1 VRWRRSGRLLR
12 PSYAI
17 SRVRLAACSLLN
29 ALSDLTLELAP
40 HISSAA
46 TSQMFVTAPRTNDHL
61 PATKNGALA
70 DTHVTAFQTA
80 IDGLITAAR
89 STAPTSTLGA
99 MKPVILAMADISRDV
114 EMFESRSAALRADV
128 DAGELAELKDRST
141 TTLNAL
147 TQAAKEF
154 AMSYGLSPISLLDAA
169 ASEVAA
175 SVVGLFKL
183 LGIRREKK
191 DVDYRSEF
199 AAMQE
204 AASDGG
210 SEEETSI
217 QPAGR
222 SHGPRPTHSRQSS
235 EGSNYDVRDSTLTA
249 KPSVSTPPSPGDGS
263 DHADGQNHRL
273 TSTSSVGSTNSAFN
287 LERKASLAETDASS
301 LGSQKGW
308 GGGGSSNKPAW
319 DSRPTNG
326 FRSPFDHGDEDHED
340 DGDADGEQAWRQLRV
355 SRSAF
360 LRSLFGAR
368 SLLIDRGS
376 SSRSRIWTRNPSR
389 SSRPSRRSSPRSALV
404 RPRPSS
410 ARTSRLSSSSAR
422 PSLASPRTRFRYVR

>member
-1 VRWRRSGRLLR
+1 
-12 PSYAI
+12 
-17 SRVRLAACSLLN
+17 
-29 ALSDLTLELAP
+29 
-40 HISSAA
+40 
-46 TSQMFVTAPRTNDHL
+46 MFVTAPRTNDHL

-70 DTHVTAFQTA
+70 DTYVTAFQTA

-99 MKPVILAMADISRDV
+99 MKPVIHAMADISRDV
-114 EMFESRSAALRADV
+114 EMFESRPAALRADV
-128 DAGELAELKDRST
+128 DAAGLAELKERST

-191 DVDYRSEF
+191 DVDYRSEL

-204 AASDGG
+204 AASEGG
-210 SEEETSI
+210 SEEDSSTMLAI
-217 QPAGR
+217 RPAC
-222 SHGPRPTHSRQSS
+222 SRQSS

-249 KPSVSTPPSPGDGS
+249 KPSVSAPPSPGDGS
-263 DHADGQNHRL
+263 DQADGQNYRL
-273 TSTSSVGSTNSAFN
+273 TSTSSIGSTSSAFN

-308 GGGGSSNKPAW
+308 GGSGGGSAQKPVW
-319 DSRPTNG
+319 DSRPANG
-326 FRSPFDHGDEDHED
+326 FRSPFDHGDEDQDDDD
-340 DGDADGEQAWRQLRV
+340 DGDADGEQAWMQLRV
-355 SRSAF
+355 R
-360 LRSLFGAR
+360 RSL
-368 SLLIDRGS
+368 S
-376 SSRSRIWTRNPSR
+376 PSR
-389 SSRPSRRSSPRSALV
+389 
-404 RPRPSS
+404 
-410 ARTSRLSSSSAR
+410 T
-422 PSLASPRTRFRYVR
+422 TR